1 MSKIYDSEIGKMQ
14 HLINYGMNEN
24 ASKEGKPVV
33 EYHTEGADGKTYGI
47 LRECNKFY
55 IKVAPKKDTPI
66 LAEDYDY
73 IGGYMNKKAN
83 EYTTYAVASKNFDL
97 KMKQLAESVGSKK
110 IIEEQYSKVKPAEW
124 QINETKE
131 MRAEIDRFKQIVE
144 NSQRIDE
151 NKSGEV
157 YVGLVGDKGEKP
169 DNGPKDDTYTEKDGK
184 KDKKGDNCKG
194 GPFCEKAEADKKDGY
209 DIAGSVAE
217 SKGRT
222 VKLTEEQVLAWDRDN
237 DNYMDKS
244 HGTSVG
250 SSSPFKDEV
259 GEESNQAEAD
269 TDPIR
274 EDVAMH
280 NADNQNTPTPGT
292 SDRGDDDPFT
302 NKVNEGEEIDP
313 DDVAGMGDD
322 ELDDEFEI
330 EIDPDE
336 DGEDVEGAELYDDE
350 EGFDD
355 EEEGVPF
362 PEVASDDEL
371 ADLDFDNWDK
381 FDDDDD
387 YNFDPFESRGRRGEA
402 LVEVVLDDFGKH
414 PAYRKEPMTIPSHTM
429 ADKHGKDWNDE
440 TAKLNEPFGRKIGK
454 SDPFDEDL
462 VDSITDAV
470 VDMIAKKKD

>member
-131 MRAEIDRFKQIVE
+131 MRAEIDRFNQIVS
-144 NSQRIDE
+144 NSKLIEEGKDV
-151 NKSGEV
+151 KTPIC
-157 YVGLVGDKGEKP
+157 YGEKC
-169 DNGPKDDTYTEKDGK
+169 GIVGDDTYTEEAKADNGKDRKNETDKDHKPTGGNPFTICAKPDNGK
-184 KDKKGDNCKG
+184 KSSENEGVN
-194 GPFCEKAEADKKDGY
+194 
-209 DIAGSVAE
+209 
-217 SKGRT
+217 RT

-259 GEESNQAEAD
+259 GEESNQTEAD

-274 EDVAMH
+274 EGVAMH

-313 DDVAGMGDD
+313 DDVAGMSDG
-322 ELDDEFEI
+322 FEI
-330 EIDPDE
+330 AIEPDE
-336 DGEDVEGAELYDDE
+336 DDEDVEDVELYDDE

-355 EEEGVPF
+355 EEDDEVPF

-381 FDDDDD
+381 LDDDDD
-387 YNFDPFESRGRRGEA
+387 YDFDPFENRGRRGEA

-470 VDMIAKKKD
+470 VDMITKKKD